1 MQTIFAVDSGI
12 SLCEQRVDV
21 LCLSELRRRRRREA
35 IRQVAKKGSHFGHV
49 EPEGKLLQLY
59 QIDSRELPIA
69 DASPARHRRL
79 LVDQHDDLRTCKLSL
94 CI

>member
-1 MQTIFAVDSGI
+1 MQTVVAVDSRI

-21 LCLSELRRRRRREA
+21 LRLSELRRRRRREA

-49 EPEGKLLQLY
+49 EAEGKLLQLY

-69 DASPARHRRL
+69 DAPPARHRL